1 MAPDTAL
8 LEQAPLV
15 VATSPLPLDV
25 AAILGAGV
33 TYREPAHRLG
43 RDEVLAA
50 VGRAQGLIA
59 LLTDPIDETL
69 LAAAPRLRVVAN
81 YAVGYDNV
89 DVPAATARGIIVTNT
104 PDVLTDATADF
115 AFALLLGAARRL
127 VEGDRLARSGA
138 WTGWEPGQ
146 HLGAD
151 ISGAT
156 LGLIGLGRI
165 GRAVAARARG
175 FSMQVLAVD
184 HSGGRPGAVPVEG
197 IARVALPELLERADV
212 VSLHCPLT
220 PETRHIIDAAA
231 LARMKPTA
239 ILVNTA
245 RGPCVD
251 EEALVQALAT
261 GQIAGAGLDVFEH
274 EPRIHPG
281 LIASSRVI
289 LAPHVGSAT
298 YTARRRMGEICARA
312 IRAVLEGQRPPT
324 IVNPEVATVPSVNET
339 VDRP

>member
-1 MAPDTAL
+1 MAPVTVPD
-8 LEQAPLV
+8 EAPLV
-15 VATSPLPLDV
+15 ISTSPLPLDV
-25 AAILGAGV
+25 ASILGAGV
-33 TYREPAHRLG
+33 TYREPARRLG

-50 VGRAQGLIA
+50 VDRAEGLIA
-59 LLTDPIDETL
+59 LLTDPVDASL

-127 VEGDRLARSGA
+127 VEGDRLARSGT

-151 ISGAT
+151 VSGRT

-175 FSMQVLAVD
+175 FSMEVLALER
-184 HSGGRPGAVPVEG
+184 SGAAPVEG
-197 IARVALPELLERADV
+197 IARVPLPELLERADV

-220 PETRHIIDAAA
+220 PETRHIIDAPA
-231 LARMKPTA
+231 LARMKQTA

-251 EEALVQALAT
+251 EEALARALAA

-281 LIASSRVI
+281 LIGSHRVI

-324 IVNPEVATVPSVNET
+324 IVNPEVIAME
-339 VDRP
+339 RGRG

>member
-1 MAPDTAL
+1 MAPDTVPG
-8 LEQAPLV
+8 EAPLV

-25 AAILGAGV
+25 GAILGASA

-43 RDEVLAA
+43 RDEVLDA
-50 VGRAQGLIA
+50 VGEAEGLIA
-59 LLTDPIDETL
+59 LLTDPIDASL

-115 AFALLLGAARRL
+115 TFALLLAAARRL
-127 VEGDRLARSGA
+127 VEGDRLARSGT
-138 WTGWEPGQ
+138 WTGWAPGQ

-151 ISGAT
+151 ISRAT

-175 FSMQVLAVD
+175 FAMEVLALD
-184 HSGGRPGAVPVEG
+184 RPGAAFVEG
-197 IARVALPELLERADV
+197 IARVALPELLERADA

-220 PETRHIIDAAA
+220 PETRHIIDARA
-231 LARMKPTA
+231 LERMKPTA
-239 ILVNTA
+239 VLVNTA

-251 EEALVQALAT
+251 EEALVRALAA

-281 LIASSRVI
+281 LVASPRVV
-289 LAPHVGSAT
+289 LAPHAGSAT

-324 IVNPEVATVPSVNET
+324 IVNPEVAT
-339 VDRP
+339 R